1 MDRFNRADKTLCVLF
16 VCFLVVLA
24 LRTLYPHYI
33 IFELLF
39 FWVSFSYSYIAKP

>member
-24 LRTLYPHYI
+24 LRTLYPSIYY
-33 IFELLF
+33 F
-39 FWVSFSYSYIAKP
+39 